1 MNYMWFFSG
10 HSIVILCKWYV
21 KAHSTFLLSISDW
34 SHNAPGNSPTYRKL
48 LVIRHFN
55 EWVRGTSINNIKF
68 SYSQLPFH
76 KFPLY
81 SASVS
86 FLIEYSITVLNTH
99 RQVNIMPWSRRS
111 GGFWDWVQSYRSEGS
126 CVLRPARGR
135 SRTAGLIDIIE
146 YICKSDRLADS
157 KVRVRNWAV
166 FIMFA
171 RSYTVL
177 VIYCASKF
185 HWTTCSFDA
194 QYGKRRML

>member
-1 MNYMWFFSG
+1 MNYMWFLSG

-68 SYSQLPFH
+68 SYAQLPFH

-86 FLIEYSITVLNTH
+86 FWLNTVLLNKH
-99 RQVNIMPWSRRS
+99 RQVNIMWSRRS
-111 GGFWDWVQSYRSEGS
+111 SGFCVRVQSYNLKAHVFRDQS
-126 CVLRPARGR
+126 ARGR

-146 YICKSDRLADS
+146 YFYKSD
-157 KVRVRNWAV
+157 K
-166 FIMFA
+166 
-171 RSYTVL
+171 
-177 VIYCASKF
+177 
-185 HWTTCSFDA
+185 
-194 QYGKRRML
+194 